1 MCQCVEKVDKLFK
14 ERGVQARVSATL
26 PLESGVKSQV
36 IVALEKTGRGK
47 IPVLTASFCPF
58 CGEKY

>member
-14 ERGVQARVSATL
+14 ERGIPAIVSVTL
-26 PLESGVKSQV
+26 PLENGVSPKV

-47 IPVLTASFCPF
+47 VPFLTATFCPF